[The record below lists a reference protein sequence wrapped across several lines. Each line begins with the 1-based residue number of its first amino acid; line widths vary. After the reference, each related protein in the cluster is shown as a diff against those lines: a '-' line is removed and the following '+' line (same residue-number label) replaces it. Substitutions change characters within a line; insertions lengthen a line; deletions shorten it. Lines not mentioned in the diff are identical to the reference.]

1 MGHAVHPI
9 VTYRKCFASHRKLE
23 GYVGRDL
30 AHSLGLGERYLTG
43 EAD

>member
-30 AHSLGLGERYLTG
+30 AHSLDLANDT
-43 EAD
+43 